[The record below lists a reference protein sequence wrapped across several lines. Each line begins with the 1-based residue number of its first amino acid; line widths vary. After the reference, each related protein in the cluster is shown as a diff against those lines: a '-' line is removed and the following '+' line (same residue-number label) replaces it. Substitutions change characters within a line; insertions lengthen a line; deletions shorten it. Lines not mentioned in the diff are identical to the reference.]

1 MTVMT
6 WYYLRARDRDETGR
20 RSVMIYT
27 IAMFVLT
34 FGDYLSSAMVLESTI
49 IEAPA
54 DTPEASGALLCGAWS
69 MTNLVTSTL
78 QFLLSDALMVSTNV
92 PYNMPMPR

>member
-1 MTVMT
+1 MTIMT
-6 WYYLRARDRDETGR
+6 WYYLRARGRDETGR

-34 FGDYLSSAMVLESTI
+34 FGDYLSSVMVLESTI

-69 MTNLVTSTL
+69 MTSLVTSTL
-78 QFLLSDALMVSTNV
+78 QFLLSDALMVRTSV
-92 PYNMPMPR
+92 AYDILIPR